1 MQVQY
6 RKSLK
11 QLNIIQCS
19 YHLKCLHFY
28 VFYTILTGVF
38 IEIFSSP
45 ELKAQVSF
53 SDRLAS
59 VICPS
64 VCLPV
69 CLSVNFTSS
78 SSSPEPLG
86 QNWLRAVFGDGNSSL
101 FKWRATPFPKGD
113 NYEIVKIYDK
123 ILKNTPVQR
132 SILYKFGTKHPE
144 VMGMWHLFKKGP
156 RPFPN
161 GNN

>member
-64 VCLPV
+64 VCLSV

-123 ILKNTPVQR
+123 ILKIYS
-132 SILYKFGTKHPE
+132 SINVYFI
-144 VMGMWHLFKKGP
+144 
-156 RPFPN
+156 
-161 GNN
+161 